1 MREHSEDDD
10 SEEEREDDDD
20 DDDDNDDDNKSQYQH
35 FCDRSLLGI
44 FWTPLGPSWGSRG
57 PLGALLERSWP
68 LSALGGPP
76 GVILEAIDEKKN
88 RSGVN

>member
-10 SEEEREDDDD
+10 SEEECTDDDD

-44 FWTPLGPSWGSRG
+44 FWCAPHSCGAAQWFGEGSLHRHQSRRRRYDK
-57 PLGALLERSWP
+57 GACGLES
-68 LSALGGPP
+68 LVGL
-76 GVILEAIDEKKN
+76 
-88 RSGVN
+88 